1 MFLVNFTYYI
11 LQPNMFN
18 TDWQPLL
25 QASYS
30 HKNHCVKCFHI
41 QNYSGPHFSRIF
53 PHSDCISV
61 SLCIQSECGKM
72 REKCSISPY
81 SVQMRENEGKMR
93 TRITPNTDSKST
105 YLIYLLQCALCKL
118 ILGNAK
124 QRLEAV
130 VKSCSVKKVFLDISQ
145 NSQENTCVRLS
156 FLIKLQANFIKKETL
171 AQVFSCELCEI
182 SENIF
187 FM

>member
-30 HKNHCVKCFHI
+30 HKNHCVKCFRI

-81 SVQMRENEGKMR
+81 SVRMRENAGKMQYLSVFSPNAGKWGKNADQNNSKYGLFLGSDIAHIRSSTTSPVKAR
-93 TRITPNTDSKST
+93 TWST
-105 YLIYLLQCALCKL
+105 YYNVHYVNLFWEMRS
-118 ILGNAK
+118 NA
-124 QRLEAV
+124 
-130 VKSCSVKKVFLDISQ
+130 
-145 NSQENTCVRLS
+145 
-156 FLIKLQANFIKKETL
+156 
-171 AQVFSCELCEI
+171 
-182 SENIF
+182 
-187 FM
+187 